1 MGSLLSY
8 DVDFEWGRYTKRVTV
23 AAAYTPISPKLSK
36 QSGPALSGGVA
47 GVETFYLIELVTE
60 SGATYPLSKD
70 THDGACVPGR
80 VLLSSTSGLNV
91 SLFCA

>member
-1 MGSLLSY
+1 MNVIGSP
-8 DVDFEWGRYTKRVTV
+8 RRVTV
-23 AAAYTPISPKLSK
+23 DAAYTPISPKLSK

-70 THDGACVPGR
+70 THDGACVPGNPSKGYVQVILVGR
-80 VLLSSTSGLNV
+80 CMSTRCNSS
-91 SLFCA
+91 